1 MGLYLRDLWF
11 ICPEKGRETVDEGA
25 EKFAPL
31 IAFGVN
37 QELLLSGES
46 CCCWKRN
53 CVEKYAM
60 RERIKRKKKGA

>member
-1 MGLYLRDLWF
+1 M
-11 ICPEKGRETVDEGA
+11 DEGA

-60 RERIKRKKKGA
+60 RERIKREKRGA